1 MSLFCVPSAQYNKTP
16 FFYKLY
22 VGHFVILCYMN
33 KILFALLFCVVTAF
47 AADKPVADSATV
59 APAAAEMSAPQ
70 ETCGEFK
77 SEIAHRDSLMAV
89 ADSSCSVEKDSLR
102 AALNSEQAKTKNW
115 EQSYET
121 MKKSNETCAR
131 ALSVSIE
138 ANEKSKEKE
147 KQSKSQAAMMTSSS
161 FMGGLAVGMLLFWL
175 IFD

>member
-1 MSLFCVPSAQYNKTP
+1 
-16 FFYKLY
+16 
-22 VGHFVILCYMN
+22 MN
-33 KILFALLFCVVTAF
+33 KILFALLFCVVAAF
-47 AADKPVADSATV
+47 AADKPVANKAANPAPVASAQ
-59 APAAAEMSAPQ
+59 PAAESAVAAPVDSVAEMSAPQ

-102 AALNSEQAKTKNW
+102 TALNSEQAKTKNW

>member
-1 MSLFCVPSAQYNKTP
+1 
-16 FFYKLY
+16 
-22 VGHFVILCYMN
+22 MN
-33 KILFALLFCVVTAF
+33 KILFALLFCVVAAF
-47 AADKPVADSATV
+47 AADKPATNAKSANSVPAESVAAAPADS
-59 APAAAEMSAPQ
+59 AAAEMSAPQ
-70 ETCGEFK
+70 ETCSEFK
-77 SEIAHRDSLMAV
+77 SELAHRDSLMAI

>member
-1 MSLFCVPSAQYNKTP
+1 MKDKKVRIILTELSMSMK
-16 FFYKLY
+16 
-22 VGHFVILCYMN
+22 
-33 KILFALLFCVVTAF
+33 
-47 AADKPVADSATV
+47 SATRLLRMKYRILRKNLTDGRNV
-59 APAAAEMSAPQ
+59 RPQ
-70 ETCGEFK
+70 KTCGEFK

-121 MKKSNETCAR
+121 MKKNNETCAR

-147 KQSKSQAAMMTSSS
+147 IQSKS
-161 FMGGLAVGMLLFWL
+161 
-175 IFD
+175 

>member
-1 MSLFCVPSAQYNKTP
+1 
-16 FFYKLY
+16 
-22 VGHFVILCYMN
+22 MN
-33 KILFALLFCVVTAF
+33 KILFALHGCVATAF
-47 AADKPVADSATV
+47 AASAQPVADSTAV
-59 APAAAEMSAPQ
+59 APADSVAEMSAPQ

-147 KQSKSQAAMMTSSS
+147 KQSKSQAAMTTSSS
-161 FMGGLAVGMLLFWL
+161 FFGGIALGMLLFWL

>member
-1 MSLFCVPSAQYNKTP
+1 MVRVPLP
-16 FFYKLY
+16 VLY
-22 VGHFVILCYMN
+22 IAPPYSS
-33 KILFALLFCVVTAF
+33 ALLLFSVVGF
-47 AADKPVADSATV
+47 AAETVADSVA
-59 APAAAEMSAPQ
+59 APADSAATMSAPQ

>member
-1 MSLFCVPSAQYNKTP
+1 MLTSSIIDLTDVKSNKSSSGNST
-16 FFYKLY
+16 
-22 VGHFVILCYMN
+22 
-33 KILFALLFCVVTAF
+33 
-47 AADKPVADSATV
+47 
-59 APAAAEMSAPQ
+59 
-70 ETCGEFK
+70 
-77 SEIAHRDSLMAV
+77 
-89 ADSSCSVEKDSLR
+89 DSSCSMEKDSLR

>member
-1 MSLFCVPSAQYNKTP
+1 MK
-16 FFYKLY
+16 
-22 VGHFVILCYMN
+22 
-33 KILFALLFCVVTAF
+33 KILFALLFCAVAVF
-47 AADKPVADSATV
+47 AAGDKATGAAAANGAKSVPAPVATDSV
-59 APAAAEMSAPQ
+59 AAPVDTAVEMSAPQ

>member
-1 MSLFCVPSAQYNKTP
+1 
-16 FFYKLY
+16 
-22 VGHFVILCYMN
+22 MN
-33 KILFALLFCVVTAF
+33 KILFALLFCVVAVF
-47 AADKPVADSATV
+47 AAGDKAAGAAAANGAKSVPAPVATDSV
-59 APAAAEMSAPQ
+59 AAVSVDTSVEMSAPQ
-70 ETCGEFK
+70 ETCGESK

>member
-1 MSLFCVPSAQYNKTP
+1 
-16 FFYKLY
+16 
-22 VGHFVILCYMN
+22 MN
-33 KILFALLFCVVTAF
+33 KILFALLFCVATAF
-47 AADKPVADSATV
+47 AASAQPVADSTAV
-59 APAAAEMSAPQ
+59 APADSVAEMSAPQ

-147 KQSKSQAAMMTSSS
+147 KQSKSQAAMTTSSS
-161 FMGGLAVGMLLFWL
+161 FFGGIALGMLLFWL